1 MRLRDISKFYYYPSK
16 RWDIKTKSGFLIK
29 LSNSKLLDS
38 LNLAYKVMNNKDLNI
53 NKIIDLKTKKYLI
66 LSNEQKKI

>member
-1 MRLRDISKFYYYPSK
+1 
-16 RWDIKTKSGFLIK
+16 
-29 LSNSKLLDS
+29 
-38 LNLAYKVMNNKDLNI
+38 MNNKDLNI